1 MDLLRGTRELE
12 AHGRGLDD
20 WEVRV
25 ESVTTI
31 GSSEEESAENGF
43 AEIGSGEGIG
53 IAGMV
58 ETCSSEGFKIAIMG
72 SEPRADGVMEE
83 GQGKRSELT
92 QSTEA
97 WRKTKSSK
105 NEVEGWEHS
114 T

>member
-20 WEVRV
+20 WEARV

-31 GSSEEESAENGF
+31 GSSEEESAENGSV
-43 AEIGSGEGIG
+43 ENGEGTG
-53 IAGMV
+53 IAGMA
-58 ETCSSEGFKIAIMG
+58 ETCSGEGSEIAIMG

-83 GQGKRSELT
+83 GQGTRLELT

-97 WRKTKSSK
+97 
-105 NEVEGWEHS
+105 
-114 T
+114 